1 MNYKIFFC
9 TLVSSSIFS
18 PTFSQINTN
27 SKENDLTV
35 VLHESGLNKLI
46 NTVGEISGEGTYE
59 IMFIKSSYTW
69 LLKNTKIEL
78 IKDSAIFETDVEIK
92 TGFDTYFDHVIGT
105 MVVSYNKKK
114 NEISINLLDAIV
126 HLRASILGKS
136 FTIKKIQLAD
146 YFKQGFVFDGPATAA
161 KEMKLALPNG
171 TIKVIDSKI
180 DDVNIFIEENKIR
193 VCGELYFF
201 EKKVPDTKK

>member
-1 MNYKIFFC
+1 MNYKIFFY
-9 TLVSSSIFS
+9 TLILTSIFS

-27 SKENDLTV
+27 LKENDLTV

-46 NTVGEISGEGTYE
+46 NTLGEISGEGVYE
-59 IMFIKSSYTW
+59 VMFIKSSYTW
-69 LLKNTKIEL
+69 LLKNTKIKL
-78 IKDSAIFETDVEIK
+78 IKDSALFETDVEIK
-92 TGFDTYFDHVIGT
+92 TGFDTYSDHVIGT
-105 MVVSYNKKK
+105 MGVSYNKKK
-114 NEISINLLDAIV
+114 NEITINLLDAIV
-126 HLRASILGKS
+126 HLKASILGKS

-146 YFKQGFVFDGPATAA
+146 YFKQGFAFDGPATAS

-171 TIKVIDSKI
+171 SIKVIDSKI

-201 EKKVPDTKK
+201 EKKEPDSKK

>member
-1 MNYKIFFC
+1 MNFKLFFV
-9 TLVSSSIFS
+9 TTFFLLYFDVV
-18 PTFSQINTN
+18 FSQNNLN

-46 NTVGEISGEGTYE
+46 NTIGEISGEGVYE

-69 LLKNTKIEL
+69 FLKNTKIKL
-78 IKDSAIFETDVEIK
+78 IKDSALFETDVEIK
-92 TGFDTYFDHVIGT
+92 TGFDNYSDHVKGIMG
-105 MVVSYNKKK
+105 VSYNKKK

-126 HLRASILGKS
+126 HLRASIMGKS
-136 FTIKKIQLAD
+136 FTIKRIQLAD
-146 YFKQGFVFDGPATAA
+146 YFKQGFVFDGPATAS

-171 TIKVIDSKI
+171 TTKIIDSKI

-193 VCGELYFF
+193 VCGELLFY
-201 EKKVPDTKK
+201 EKKEPDSKK